1 MDLPFDKEKLKT
13 LFDHVYDPGLTITE
27 VICKLKEQG
36 ITQGQ
41 THYILW
47 LELKG

>member
-1 MDLPFDKEKLKT
+1 MDLPFDKEKLKS

-36 ITQGQ
+36 DNAGGRPIIYFG
-41 THYILW
+41 W
-47 LELKG
+47 N